1 VNDGVETRLIR
12 CFSAIFPDLDDE
24 QISCATIA
32 SVAEW
37 DSIATVTL
45 VNIIEEEFKMQVD
58 PEDVEPL
65 TSFEHFLRYLRVRVS
80 SKR

>member
-1 VNDGVETRLIR
+1 VNDDVETRLIR
-12 CFSAIFPDLDDE
+12 CFSAIFPDLDNK
-24 QISCATIA
+24 QILRATIA

-45 VNIIEEEFKMQVD
+45 VNIIEEEFKIQVD

-65 TSFEHFLRYLRVRVS
+65 MSFEQFLRYLRLRVS
-80 SKR
+80 STR

>member
-1 VNDGVETRLIR
+1 VNDDVETRLIR
-12 CFSAIFPDLDDE
+12 CFGAVFPDLDDR
-24 QISCATIA
+24 QISRATVA

-45 VNIIEEEFKMQVD
+45 VNVIEEEFKMQVD

-65 TSFEHFLRYLRVRVS
+65 TSFDHFLRYLRGRVS
-80 SKR
+80 STR